1 MASVTIQK
9 WSTAAACG
17 GQVNHIYR
25 TREHYGNKDIDAT
38 LADYNEMAGTAEE
51 ARARIRETLS
61 RVDAETPPKRVRADR
76 KTIAELCIPAP
87 RAGMSDQDARRFLTA
102 ACMELVRTPGM
113 HVVGIGLHGDEVH
126 EYVDPYSKTHVQ
138 SRLHVHVLVVPDVP
152 GRGCN
157 MKSWLTKSRY
167 REINQLLDRV
177 CERELGYSYQ
187 DGTQSR
193 SRGDVE
199 RVKLASQRAEA
210 AELTAKIDTLRQ
222 EKAAAIAQIDMLR
235 QKQTGLTAQ
244 IDTQEAQIRALT
256 ARNDKLQQE
265 TAEAR
270 RMAQDALQEYQT
282 AAGRTQVEQQRA
294 DELREEINRLDVVRE
309 LSTVPENR
317 TLNEAKSTARKALM
331 GDNVVLPRR
340 EFESICSLAETCW
353 TNHKAVLQMQREKD
367 EAERNAR
374 FAEQAAEQR
383 ARQITLEQAREQA
396 SRDRK
401 LGRYERM
408 EREFPQVFQEM
419 DERMHTRTIDHDR
432 GRSR

>member
-25 TREHYGNKDIDAT
+25 TREHYGNQDIDRA
-38 LADYNEMAGTAEE
+38 LADRNEMAGTAEE
-51 ARARIRETLS
+51 ARARIRETIAQ
-61 RVDAETPPKRVRADR
+61 VDAATPPRRVRADR

-87 RAGMSDQDARRFLTA
+87 RSGMNDEDARRFLTA
-102 ACMELVRTPGM
+102 ACIELVREPGM

-126 EYVDPYSKTHVQ
+126 EYINPDSKTRVQ

-167 REINQLLDRV
+167 QEINQLLDRV

-187 DGTQSR
+187 DGTKSR

-199 RVKLASQRAEA
+199 RVKAESLRAEA
-210 AELTAKIDTLRQ
+210 EELAAKIDTMRQ
-222 EKAAAIAQIDMLR
+222 EAAQLDTVR
-235 QKQTGLTAQ
+235 QKARQDAARA
-244 IDTQEAQIRALT
+244 TQEANEAT
-256 ARNDKLQQE
+256 ARAKAAERAQRQSE
-265 TAEAR
+265 AAQKQSEAR
-270 RMAQDALQEYQT
+270 VEAAEQRTRELQE
-282 AAGRTQVEQQRA
+282 
-294 DELREEINRLDVVRE
+294 EIDRLDIVRE

-317 TLNEAKSTARKALM
+317 TLNEAKATARKSFI
-331 GDNVVLPRR
+331 GDNVTLPRR

-353 TNHKAVLQMQREKD
+353 TNHTAVLQMQREKSD
-367 EAERNAR
+367 AERA
-374 FAEQAAEQR
+374 AQWAEEQAERR
-383 ARQITLEQAREQA
+383 ARQISLDEARERA
-396 SRDRK
+396 GRDAR

-419 DERMHTRTIDHDR
+419 DERIHTRTIDHDR

>member
-25 TREHYGNKDIDAT
+25 TREHYGNTDIDKS
-38 LADYNEMAGTAEE
+38 LADCNEMAGTAED
-51 ARARIRETLS
+51 ARTRIRETIAQ
-61 RVDAETPPKRVRADR
+61 VDAATPPKRVRADR

-102 ACMELVRTPGM
+102 ACMELVRAPGM

-126 EYVDPYSKTHVQ
+126 EYVDPDSKNRVQ

-157 MKSWLTKSRY
+157 MKSWLTKARY
-167 REINQLLDRV
+167 KELNQLLDRV
-177 CERELGYSYQ
+177 CERELGYAYQ
-187 DGTQSR
+187 NGSGQQ

-199 RVKLASQRAEA
+199 RMKQRSLQAET
-210 AELTAKIDTLRQ
+210 AELTAKIDTMRQ
-222 EKAAAIAQIDMLR
+222 EAAQLD
-235 QKQTGLTAQ
+235 K
-244 IDTQEAQIRALT
+244 IR
-256 ARNDKLQQE
+256 QE
-265 TAEAR
+265 TRQDAARATEAAKRAMERAEAAE
-270 RMAQDALQEYQT
+270 MAQKRSE
-282 AAGRTQVEQQRA
+282 AAQKASEDRLAEAERRA
-294 DELREEINRLDVVRE
+294 DELRKEIDRLDVVRE
-309 LSTVPENR
+309 LSIVPENR
-317 TLNEAKSTARKALM
+317 TLTEAKATARKTFM

-340 EFESICSLAETCW
+340 EFESICDLAETCW
-353 TNHKAVLQMQREKD
+353 VNHRAVLQMQREKSD
-367 EAERNAR
+367 AERTAQQ
-374 FAEQAAEQR
+374 AEEQAERR
-383 ARQITLEQAREQA
+383 ARQISLDEARERA
-396 SRDRK
+396 GRDSR

-419 DERMHTRTIDHDR
+419 DERIHTRTIDHDR

>member
-9 WSTAAACG
+9 WSTTAACG
-17 GQVNHIYR
+17 GQVSHIYR

-38 LADYNEMAGTAEE
+38 LADCNEMAGTAED
-51 ARARIRETLS
+51 ARTRIRETIAQ
-61 RVDAETPPKRVRADR
+61 VDAATPPKRVRADR

-102 ACMELVRTPGM
+102 ACVELMQVTSM

-126 EYVDPYSKTHVQ
+126 EYVDPDSKSRVQ
-138 SRLHVHVLVVPDVP
+138 SRLHVHVLVVPNVP

-167 REINQLLDRV
+167 RELNQLLDRV

-187 DGTQSR
+187 DGSGQR

-199 RVKLASQRAEA
+199 RMKQRSLQAEA
-210 AELTAKIDTLRQ
+210 AELTAKIDTMRQ
-222 EKAAAIAQIDMLR
+222 EAARLDTIRQQARLDAARAAQEADKAVERAKAAELAQR
-235 QKQTGLTAQ
+235 QS
-244 IDTQEAQIRALT
+244 EALT
-256 ARNDKLQQE
+256 
-265 TAEAR
+265 EATER
-270 RMAQDALQEYQT
+270 R
-282 AAGRTQVEQQRA
+282 V
-294 DELREEINRLDVVRE
+294 DELREEIDRLDVVRE

-317 TLNEAKSTARKALM
+317 TLTEAKSTARKALI

>member
-25 TREHYGNKDIDAT
+25 TREHYGNTDIDAT
-38 LADYNEMAGTAEE
+38 LADHNEMAGTAED
-51 ARARIRETLS
+51 ARTRIRETIA
-61 RVDAETPPKRVRADR
+61 RVDAATPPKRVRADR

-126 EYVDPYSKTHVQ
+126 EYVDPDSKSRVQ

-167 REINQLLDRV
+167 RELNQLLDRV

-187 DGTQSR
+187 DGSGQR

-199 RVKLASQRAEA
+199 RMKQRSLHAEA
-210 AELTAKIDTLRQ
+210 AELTAKIDTMRQ
-222 EKAAAIAQIDMLR
+222 EATRLDTIRQQARQDAARA
-235 QKQTGLTAQ
+235 
-244 IDTQEAQIRALT
+244 TQEADRAI
-256 ARNDKLQQE
+256 ARARAAEQAQRRSE
-265 TAEAR
+265 AVQRQSEAR
-270 RMAQDALQEYQT
+270 TE
-282 AAGRTQVEQQRA
+282 AAERRA
-294 DELREEINRLDVVRE
+294 DELREEIDHLDVVRE
-309 LSTVPENR
+309 LSIVPENR
-317 TLNEAKSTARKALM
+317 TLNEARATARKSLI
-331 GDNVVLPRR
+331 GDNVVIPRR

-353 TNHKAVLQMQREKD
+353 TNHTAVLQMQREKSD
-367 EAERNAR
+367 AERAAQW
-374 FAEQAAEQR
+374 AEERAEQR
-383 ARQITLEQAREQA
+383 AREISLDEARERA
-396 SRDRK
+396 GRDAR

-408 EREFPQVFQEM
+408 EREFPQVFREM
-419 DERMHTRTIDHDR
+419 DSRLTRAVEHEYTR
-432 GRSR
+432 

>member
-17 GQVNHIYR
+17 GQVSHIYR

-38 LADYNEMAGTAEE
+38 LADCNEMAGTAED
-51 ARARIRETLS
+51 ARTRIRETIAQ
-61 RVDAETPPKRVRADR
+61 VDAATPPKRVRADR

-102 ACMELVRTPGM
+102 ACVELMQVTNM

-126 EYVDPYSKTHVQ
+126 EYVDPDSKSRVQ

-167 REINQLLDRV
+167 KELNQLLDRV

-187 DGTQSR
+187 DGSGQR

-199 RVKLASQRAEA
+199 RMKQRSLQAEA
-210 AELTAKIDTLRQ
+210 AELTAKIDTMRQ
-222 EKAAAIAQIDMLR
+222 ETARLDTIRQQARLDAARA
-235 QKQTGLTAQ
+235 
-244 IDTQEAQIRALT
+244 TQEADRAIARARAAEQAQRQSEAAQRQSETLT
-256 ARNDKLQQE
+256 EA
-265 TAEAR
+265 AE
-270 RMAQDALQEYQT
+270 
-282 AAGRTQVEQQRA
+282 QRA
-294 DELREEINRLDVVRE
+294 DELREEIDRLDVVRE
-309 LSTVPENR
+309 LSAVPENT
-317 TLNEAKSTARKALM
+317 TLRDAKATARKSLI
-331 GDNVVLPRR
+331 GDNVTLPRR

-353 TNHKAVLQMQREKD
+353 TNHTAVLQIQREKSNAERAARWAEEQAERRAREISLD
-367 EAERNAR
+367 EARERANRDAR
-374 FAEQAAEQR
+374 
-383 ARQITLEQAREQA
+383 
-396 SRDRK
+396 

-408 EREFPQVFQEM
+408 EKEFPQVFQEM

>member
-9 WSTAAACG
+9 WSTTAACG
-17 GQVNHIYR
+17 GQVSHIYR

-38 LADYNEMAGTAEE
+38 LADCNEMAGTAED
-51 ARARIRETLS
+51 ARTRIRETIAQ
-61 RVDAETPPKRVRADR
+61 VDAATPPKRVRADR

-102 ACMELVRTPGM
+102 ACVELMQVTSM

-126 EYVDPYSKTHVQ
+126 EYVDPDSKSRVQ

-167 REINQLLDRV
+167 RELNQLLDRV

-187 DGTQSR
+187 DGSGQR

-199 RVKLASQRAEA
+199 RMKQRSLQAEA
-210 AELTAKIDTLRQ
+210 AELTAKIDTMRQ
-222 EKAAAIAQIDMLR
+222 EAARLDTIRQQARLDAARAAQEADKAVKRAKAAELAQR
-235 QKQTGLTAQ
+235 QSEAAQ
-244 IDTQEAQIRALT
+244 RQSEALT
-256 ARNDKLQQE
+256 
-265 TAEAR
+265 EATER
-270 RMAQDALQEYQT
+270 R
-282 AAGRTQVEQQRA
+282 V
-294 DELREEINRLDVVRE
+294 DELREEIDRLDVVRE

-317 TLNEAKSTARKALM
+317 TLTEAKSTARKALI

>member
-9 WSTAAACG
+9 WTTAGACG
-17 GQVNHIYR
+17 GQVSHIYR

-38 LADYNEMAGTAEE
+38 LADYNEMAGTAED
-51 ARARIRETLS
+51 ARTRIRETIA
-61 RVDAETPPKRVRADR
+61 RVDAATPPKRVRADR

-102 ACMELVRTPGM
+102 ACVELMQVTSM

-126 EYVDPYSKTHVQ
+126 EYVDPDSKSRVQ

-157 MKSWLTKSRY
+157 MKSWLTKARY
-167 REINQLLDRV
+167 KELNQLLNRV
-177 CERELGYSYQ
+177 CERELGYTYQ
-187 DGTQSR
+187 NGSGQQ

-199 RVKLASQRAEA
+199 RMKQRSLQAEA
-210 AELTAKIDTLRQ
+210 AELTAKIDTMRQ
-222 EKAAAIAQIDMLR
+222 EAAQLD
-235 QKQTGLTAQ
+235 K
-244 IDTQEAQIRALT
+244 IR
-256 ARNDKLQQE
+256 QE
-265 TAEAR
+265 TRQDAARATEAAKRAMERAEAAE
-270 RMAQDALQEYQT
+270 MAQKRSE
-282 AAGRTQVEQQRA
+282 AAQKASEDRLAEAERRA
-294 DELREEINRLDVVRE
+294 DELRKEIDRLDVVRE
-309 LSTVPENR
+309 LSIVPENR
-317 TLNEAKSTARKALM
+317 TLTEAKATARKTLM

-340 EFESICSLAETCW
+340 EFESICNLAETCW
-353 TNHKAVLQMQREKD
+353 VNHRAVLQMQREKSD
-367 EAERNAR
+367 AERMAQQ
-374 FAEQAAEQR
+374 AEAQAERR
-383 ARQITLEQAREQA
+383 ARQISLDEARERA
-396 SRDRK
+396 GRDSR

>member
-9 WSTAAACG
+9 WSTTAACG
-17 GQVNHIYR
+17 GQVSHIYR

-38 LADYNEMAGTAEE
+38 LADCNEMAGTAED
-51 ARARIRETLS
+51 ARTRIRETIAQ
-61 RVDAETPPKRVRADR
+61 VDAATPPKRVRADR

-102 ACMELVRTPGM
+102 ACVELMQVTSM

-126 EYVDPYSKTHVQ
+126 EYVNPDSKSRVQ

-167 REINQLLDRV
+167 RELNQLLDRV

-187 DGTQSR
+187 DGSGQR

-199 RVKLASQRAEA
+199 RMKQRSLQAEA
-210 AELTAKIDTLRQ
+210 AELTAKIDTMRQ
-222 EKAAAIAQIDMLR
+222 EAARLDTIRQQARLDAARAAQEADKAVERAKAAELAQR
-235 QKQTGLTAQ
+235 QSEAAQ
-244 IDTQEAQIRALT
+244 RQSEALT
-256 ARNDKLQQE
+256 
-265 TAEAR
+265 EATER
-270 RMAQDALQEYQT
+270 R
-282 AAGRTQVEQQRA
+282 V
-294 DELREEINRLDVVRE
+294 DELREEIDRLDVVRE

-317 TLNEAKSTARKALM
+317 TLTEAKSTARKALI

>member
-38 LADYNEMAGTAEE
+38 LADCNEMAGTAED
-51 ARARIRETLS
+51 ARTRIRETIAQ
-61 RVDAETPPKRVRADR
+61 VDAATPPKRVRADR

-102 ACMELVRTPGM
+102 ACVELMQVTNM

-126 EYVDPYSKTHVQ
+126 EYVDPDSKSLVQ

-167 REINQLLDRV
+167 RELNQLLDRV

-187 DGTQSR
+187 DGSGQR

-199 RVKLASQRAEA
+199 RMKQRSLQAEA
-210 AELTAKIDTLRQ
+210 AELTAKIDTMRQ
-222 EKAAAIAQIDMLR
+222 EAARLDTIR
-235 QKQTGLTAQ
+235 QQARLDAARA
-244 IDTQEAQIRALT
+244 TQEADRATTRAKAAEQAQRRSEAAQKASEMQLEAAEQRLT
-256 ARNDKLQQE
+256 QLQS
-265 TAEAR
+265 
-270 RMAQDALQEYQT
+270 
-282 AAGRTQVEQQRA
+282 RA
-294 DELREEINRLDVVRE
+294 DELREEINQLDVVRE

-317 TLNEAKSTARKALM
+317 TLTEAKATARKTLM

-340 EFESICSLAETCW
+340 EFESICDLAETCW
-353 TNHKAVLQMQREKD
+353 VNHRAVLQMQREKSD
-367 EAERNAR
+367 AERTAQQ
-374 FAEQAAEQR
+374 AEEQAERR
-383 ARQITLEQAREQA
+383 ARQISLDEAREHA
-396 SRDRK
+396 KRDAR

-408 EREFPQVFQEM
+408 EQEFPQAFREM
-419 DERMHTRTIDHDR
+419 DARLTRAVEHDLVR
-432 GRSR
+432 

>member
-17 GQVNHIYR
+17 GQVSHIYR
-25 TREHYGNKDIDAT
+25 TRERYGNKDIDAT
-38 LADYNEMAGTAEE
+38 LADCNEMAGTAED
-51 ARARIRETLS
+51 ARTRIRETIAQ
-61 RVDAETPPKRVRADR
+61 VDAATPPKRVRADR

-102 ACMELVRTPGM
+102 ACVELMQVTNM

-126 EYVDPYSKTHVQ
+126 EYVDPDSKSRVQ

-167 REINQLLDRV
+167 RELNQLLDRV

-187 DGTQSR
+187 DGSGQR

-199 RVKLASQRAEA
+199 RMKQRSLQAEA
-210 AELTAKIDTLRQ
+210 AELTAKIDTMRQ
-222 EKAAAIAQIDMLR
+222 EAAQLDTIR
-235 QKQTGLTAQ
+235 QQARLDAARA
-244 IDTQEAQIRALT
+244 TQEADRAIARARAAEQAQRQSEAAQRQSETLT
-256 ARNDKLQQE
+256 EA
-265 TAEAR
+265 AE
-270 RMAQDALQEYQT
+270 
-282 AAGRTQVEQQRA
+282 QRA
-294 DELREEINRLDVVRE
+294 DELREEIDRLDVVRE
-309 LSTVPENR
+309 LSAVPENT
-317 TLNEAKSTARKALM
+317 TLRDAKATARKSLI
-331 GDNVVLPRR
+331 GDNVTLPRR

-353 TNHKAVLQMQREKD
+353 TNHTAVLQMQREKSNAERAARWAEEQAERRAREISLD
-367 EAERNAR
+367 EARERANRDAR
-374 FAEQAAEQR
+374 
-383 ARQITLEQAREQA
+383 
-396 SRDRK
+396 

-408 EREFPQVFQEM
+408 EKEFPQVFQEM

>member
-25 TREHYGNKDIDAT
+25 TREHYGNQDIDRA
-38 LADYNEMAGTAEE
+38 LADRNEMAGTAEE
-51 ARARIRETLS
+51 ARARIRETIS
-61 RVDAETPPKRVRADR
+61 QVDAATPPRRVRADR

-87 RAGMSDQDARRFLTA
+87 RSGMNDEDARRFLTA
-102 ACMELVRTPGM
+102 ACIELVREPGM

-126 EYVDPYSKTHVQ
+126 EYINPDSKTHVQ

-167 REINQLLDRV
+167 REINKLLDRV

-187 DGTQSR
+187 DGTKSR

-199 RVKLASQRAEA
+199 RVKAESLRAEA
-210 AELTAKIDTLRQ
+210 EELAAKIDTMRQ
-222 EKAAAIAQIDMLR
+222 EAAQLDTVR
-235 QKQTGLTAQ
+235 QKVRQDAARA
-244 IDTQEAQIRALT
+244 TQEANEATTRAKAAKQAQRRSEAAQKASEMQLEAAEQRLT
-256 ARNDKLQQE
+256 QLQS
-265 TAEAR
+265 
-270 RMAQDALQEYQT
+270 
-282 AAGRTQVEQQRA
+282 RA
-294 DELREEINRLDVVRE
+294 DELRKEIDRLDVVRE
-309 LSTVPENR
+309 LSIVPENR
-317 TLNEAKSTARKALM
+317 TLTEAKATARKTLM

-340 EFESICSLAETCW
+340 EFESICDLAETCW
-353 TNHKAVLQMQREKD
+353 VNHRAVLQMQREKSD
-367 EAERNAR
+367 AERTAQQ
-374 FAEQAAEQR
+374 AEEQAERR
-383 ARQITLEQAREQA
+383 ARQISLDEARERA
-396 SRDRK
+396 GRDSR

>member
-25 TREHYGNKDIDAT
+25 TREHYGNTDIDKS
-38 LADYNEMAGTAEE
+38 LADCNEMAGTAED
-51 ARARIRETLS
+51 ARTRIRETIAQ
-61 RVDAETPPKRVRADR
+61 VDAATPPKRVRADR

-102 ACMELVRTPGM
+102 ACMELVRAPGM

-126 EYVDPYSKTHVQ
+126 EYVDPDSKNRVQ

-157 MKSWLTKSRY
+157 MKSWLTKARY
-167 REINQLLDRV
+167 KELNQLLDRV
-177 CERELGYSYQ
+177 CERELGYAYQ
-187 DGTQSR
+187 NGSGQQ

-199 RVKLASQRAEA
+199 RMKQRSLQAET
-210 AELTAKIDTLRQ
+210 AELTAKIDTMRQ
-222 EKAAAIAQIDMLR
+222 EAAQLD
-235 QKQTGLTAQ
+235 K
-244 IDTQEAQIRALT
+244 IR
-256 ARNDKLQQE
+256 QE
-265 TAEAR
+265 TRQDVARATEAAKRAMERAEAAE
-270 RMAQDALQEYQT
+270 MAQKRSE
-282 AAGRTQVEQQRA
+282 AAQKASEDRLAEAERRA
-294 DELREEINRLDVVRE
+294 DELRKEIDRLDVVRE
-309 LSTVPENR
+309 LSIVPENR
-317 TLNEAKSTARKALM
+317 TLTEAKATARKTFM

-340 EFESICSLAETCW
+340 EFESICDLAETCW
-353 TNHKAVLQMQREKD
+353 VNHRAVLQMQREKSD
-367 EAERNAR
+367 AERTAQQ
-374 FAEQAAEQR
+374 AEEQAERR
-383 ARQITLEQAREQA
+383 ARQISLDEARERA
-396 SRDRK
+396 GRDSR

-408 EREFPQVFQEM
+408 EREFPQIFQEM